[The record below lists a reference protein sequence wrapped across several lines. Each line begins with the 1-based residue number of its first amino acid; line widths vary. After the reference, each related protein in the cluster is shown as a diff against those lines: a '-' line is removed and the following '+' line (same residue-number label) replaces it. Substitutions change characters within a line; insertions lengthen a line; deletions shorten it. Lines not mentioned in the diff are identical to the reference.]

1 MAEKQWAGTT
11 YGNSIMHRWLIA
23 LLRNIDV
30 RVFYIFA
37 YIFVVP
43 PCLFRPGFKPI
54 YHYFRTC
61 YGYGPLKAFCKTYQN
76 HGVFAQA
83 IIDKFA
89 MYAGCRFNIDIEGYD
104 YFKQLC
110 TKPEGFIQLSSH
122 IGNYEIAGY
131 SLTAKEKP
139 INALVYFGEKESI
152 MNNRSRMFEHT
163 NIRMIPVRQDM
174 SHMFAINNALSAG
187 EIVSIPADRIWGSPK
202 AIAIDFLGRTAHFP
216 EGPFRVAISR
226 SLPVIAV
233 HVMKTSA
240 LHYHIHVTPLKYDT
254 TASKQQQV
262 QQLAEQYVKELE
274 RIVRQYPTQ
283 WYNYYDFWK

>member
-54 YHYFRTC
+54 YRYFRTC

-89 MYAGCRFNIDIEGYD
+89 MYAGRRFDIDIEGYD

-122 IGNYEIAGY
+122 VGNYEIAGY

-139 INALVYFGEKESI
+139 INALVYFGEKESV
-152 MNNRSRMFEHT
+152 MNNRNRMFEHT

-202 AIAIDFLGRTAHFP
+202 AITIDFLGHTAHFP

-226 SLPVIAV
+226 SLPVLTV

-254 TASKQQQV
+254 AATKQQQV

-283 WYNYYDFWK
+283 WYNYFDFWK